1 MRKYHENMIAIATA
15 LLGIETSMVM
25 GFTTSLKS
33 NIARTSSLKMSENA
47 DDENVMNKYSR

>member
-1 MRKYHENMIAIATA
+1 MIAIATA